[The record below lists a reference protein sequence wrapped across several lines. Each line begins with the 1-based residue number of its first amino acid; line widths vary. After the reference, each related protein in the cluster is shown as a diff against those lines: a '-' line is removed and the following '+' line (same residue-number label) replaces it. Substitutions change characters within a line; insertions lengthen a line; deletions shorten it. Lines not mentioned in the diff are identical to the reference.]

1 MRKPSLNSSHPSISL
16 TSLKG
21 KIHFSGQHKYISA
34 QGTNTFKQARKYIH
48 LTANKFFGHLQIYN
62 SIAQAPLNDD
72 WQFFHLLQIYPV
84 LQRLKY
90 FKLVIF
96 GSLYSLN
103 CNLNKKCT
111 YLHTIACSIRHD
123 WALIKC
129 TGHYVSS
136 PLLQRIV

>member
-1 MRKPSLNSSHPSISL
+1 MRKPSLNSSHPPISL

-72 WQFFHLLQIYPV
+72 WQFFSSFADISCTTTSQIVYTGCIYPFIF
-84 LQRLKY
+84 
-90 FKLVIF
+90 FKLRYESSTLILYKELSSTIF
-96 GSLYSLN
+96 QS
-103 CNLNKKCT
+103 CK
-111 YLHTIACSIRHD
+111 
-123 WALIKC
+123 
-129 TGHYVSS
+129 
-136 PLLQRIV
+136 